1 MQRNRITA
9 LWRQATLILAV
20 SAALVVPAQAA
31 PAPDEVVRN
40 AVERMTQ
47 RIDNERE
54 RLKEDA
60 AYARR
65 VINEELDALVDFR
78 RVTRLVMGDHFQN
91 ASAEQRREFMRRFR
105 TSLVQTFSTGIT
117 LYEGQ
122 PIRVLP
128 LEEGDVRDNRA
139 RVQMEFGT
147 ESGRPMPIAYT
158 MFLDGEQW
166 KVDNLIVNGLN
177 MGRVYRMQF
186 DQAMRQHQGD
196 IDKVIQG
203 WTVALDPE
211 EFNLDGG

>member
-128 LEEGDVRDNRA
+128 
-139 RVQMEFGT
+139 
-147 ESGRPMPIAYT
+147 
-158 MFLDGEQW
+158 
-166 KVDNLIVNGLN
+166 
-177 MGRVYRMQF
+177 
-186 DQAMRQHQGD
+186 
-196 IDKVIQG
+196 
-203 WTVALDPE
+203 
-211 EFNLDGG
+211 